1 MSIIKDLTNK
11 LLYNNAE
18 KDEMD
23 LDVLACQMLHRQSVK
38 KADTTTA
45 YTVKPQ

>member
-23 LDVLACQMLHRQSVK
+23 LDVLACQMLHSQWK
-38 KADTTTA
+38 KQTQQQHT
-45 YTVKPQ
+45 Q